1 MNYPAFLD
9 RLGNLGN
16 TGATVFLLML
26 LTACS
31 STPVTQ
37 QLQQY
42 DFGPLSTTA
51 SATSVPP
58 NQGKLQISI
67 AEVTIPPA
75 LDSNAMLYR
84 LQYDNV
90 QQLKA
95 YSLHRWSMPPAQLL
109 AQRLK
114 AVLVAQG
121 ADVLANTDGAN
132 LPILRLEIDEFSQIF
147 TAVNQSNAH
156 ISLRASVIKGHK
168 LIAQKSFQQKVA
180 TNTADAPGGA
190 RAMREAADASIAEIQ
205 TWIMSLPLK

>member
-1 MNYPAFLD
+1 MIYPAFFR
-9 RLGNLGN
+9 RLGNMRN
-16 TGATVFLLML
+16 TGTTVFLLTL
-26 LTACS
+26 LSACS
-31 STPVTQ
+31 STPVAQ
-37 QLQQY
+37 QSQQY
-42 DFGPLSTTA
+42 DFGPLTTTA
-51 SATSVPP
+51 SAQP
-58 NQGKLQISI
+58 NQGKLQLSI

-114 AVLVAQG
+114 AVLVSQG

-147 TAVNQSNAH
+147 TAANQSNAQ
-156 ISLRASVIKGHK
+156 INLRASVIKGHK

-180 TNTADAPGGA
+180 TSTADAPGGA

-205 TWIMSLPLK
+205 TWIMSLQLK

>member
-1 MNYPAFLD
+1 MIYTAFFRL
-9 RLGNLGN
+9 LGNLRN
-16 TGATVFLLML
+16 TGTTVFLLML
-26 LTACS
+26 LSACS
-31 STPVTQ
+31 STPVAQ
-37 QLQQY
+37 QSQQY
-42 DFGPLSTTA
+42 DFGPLTTNA
-51 SATSVPP
+51 SVQP
-58 NQGKLQISI
+58 NQGKLQLSI

-114 AVLVAQG
+114 SVLVAQG

-147 TAVNQSNAH
+147 TAANQSNAQ
-156 ISLRASVIKGHK
+156 INLRASVIKGHK

-180 TNTADAPGGA
+180 TSTADAPGGA

-205 TWIMSLPLK
+205 TWIMSLQLK

>member
-1 MNYPAFLD
+1 MNYPAFFG

-16 TGATVFLLML
+16 LGNISAVFLLVL
-26 LTACS
+26 VSACS

-42 DFGPLSTTA
+42 DFGPLATTA
-51 SATSVPP
+51 SVPP

-114 AVLVAQG
+114 AVLVSQG
-121 ADVLANTDGAN
+121 ADVLANTDGTN

-147 TAVNQSNAH
+147 TAANQSNAQ
-156 ISLRASVIKGHK
+156 INLRASVIKGHK

-180 TNTADAPGGA
+180 TSTADAPGGA
-190 RAMREAADASIAEIQ
+190 RAMRGAADASIAEIQ

>member
-1 MNYPAFLD
+1 MIYPVFF
-9 RLGNLGN
+9 RSLGNMKN
-16 TGATVFLLML
+16 TGVAAFLLML
-26 LTACS
+26 LSACS

-42 DFGPLSTTA
+42 DFGPLTTTA
-51 SATSVPP
+51 SALPT
-58 NQGKLQISI
+58 QGRLQISI
-67 AEVTIPPA
+67 ADIAVPPA

-95 YSLHRWSMPPAQLL
+95 YSMHRWSMPPAQLL

-114 AVLVAQG
+114 AGLVAQG
-121 ADVLANTDGAN
+121 VDVLANTDGAN
-132 LPILRLEIDEFSQIF
+132 LPLLRLEVDEFSQIF
-147 TAVNQSNAH
+147 SAVSQSNAQ

-180 TNTADAPGGA
+180 ATTGDAPGGA
-190 RAMREAADASIAEIQ
+190 SAMREAADATITEIQ
-205 TWIMSLPLK
+205 SWVMSLPLK